1 MTEPHE
7 NQQASSRWKVRW
19 MALLGALAGLG
30 ALALFLVGSLSC
42 AYELL
47 GEERTFLPETF
58 QVTGAWLTVHVAAE
72 LVGGGIAGTVAFLIG
87 GKRAVFVVALLLFFL
102 GSMTATQKMQEGDHG
117 RPRGPEPTDGQSA
130 QTDAIS
136 PVWKLVLSPL
146 CLGGMA
152 LVAGGILGR
161 RKPD

>member
-1 MTEPHE
+1 
-7 NQQASSRWKVRW
+7 
-19 MALLGALAGLG
+19 
-30 ALALFLVGSLSC
+30 
-42 AYELL
+42 
-47 GEERTFLPETF
+47 
-58 QVTGAWLTVHVAAE
+58 VAAE

-102 GSMTATQKMQEGDHG
+102 GCMTATQKMQEGDHG

>member
-1 MTEPHE
+1 MIGLTAP
-7 NQQASSRWKVRW
+7 QLFQ
-19 MALLGALAGLG
+19 LL
-30 ALALFLVGSLSC
+30 S
-42 AYELL
+42 
-47 GEERTFLPETF
+47 
-58 QVTGAWLTVHVAAE
+58 AA
-72 LVGGGIAGTVAFLIG
+72 
-87 GKRAVFVVALLLFFL
+87 FVVALLLFFL
-102 GSMTATQKMQEGDHG
+102 GCMTATQKMQEGDHG

>member
-1 MTEPHE
+1 MTEPRE
-7 NQQASSRWKVRW
+7 NQQPPSRWQVRWKV
-19 MALLGALAGLG
+19 LLGALAGLG
-30 ALALFLVGSLSC
+30 ALALFLVGGLTC

-72 LVGGGIAGTVAFLIG
+72 LMGGGIAGTVAFLVG
-87 GKRAVFVVALLLFFL
+87 GKRAVFAVALLLFFL
-102 GSMTATQKMQEGDHG
+102 GAMTATQKMQEGNYG
-117 RPRGPEPTDGQSA
+117 RPRGQEPTDGQSA

-136 PVWKLVLSPL
+136 PGWKLVLSPL

-161 RKPD
+161 RQPD